1 MYLSNH
7 ISYTVFTGWQIYFN
21 IVFYS
26 VLCGDLVKLF
36 DRSFVNVSQIDRAC
50 VQVHPAITAMLC
62 LWQKKVVRPVSPWR
76 YQTETKNPTETK
88 KEKVEHVSGVKIFYG
103 SQTGTAK
110 V

>member
-1 MYLSNH
+1 MTLLSYL
-7 ISYTVFTGWQIYFN
+7 T
-21 IVFYS
+21 
-26 VLCGDLVKLF
+26 

-88 KEKVEHVSGVKIFYG
+88 KYPVKEKVEHVSGVKIFYG